1 MIGSDVGRVSIEILS
16 HLEDSSSISIFFP
29 EVFRNLRN
37 SVNSNSFEAVS
48 LNSFLNPV
56 FKVASDITVFLGEI
70 RKVSK
75 STVFNLVLIL
85 PVFDVTV
92 AMVMFTVVERIN
104 LVKVITDRSYM
115 VSNDIDHNP
124 NSSLTTSANK
134 VLEIVSR
141 SKMVVEL
148 FPVASP
154 VPMVTSI
161 QVINNRRNPNGIE
174 AHSRDVI
181 KVVSNSLVSTSTVV
195 S

>member
-37 SVNSNSFEAVS
+37 SVNSNSFEAIG
-48 LNSFLNPV
+48 LNSLLNPIL
-56 FKVASDITVFLGEI
+56 KVASDITVFLGEI
-70 RKVSK
+70 RKSSE

-92 AMVMFTVVERIN
+92 AMVMFTMVERIN

-124 NSSLTTSANK
+124 NSSLTTGANK
-134 VLEIVSR
+134 VLEIVCR

-148 FPVASP
+148 LPVASP

-181 KVVSNSLVSTSTVV
+181 KVVSNSFVSTSTVV

>member
-1 MIGSDVGRVSIEILS
+1 
-16 HLEDSSSISIFFP
+16 
-29 EVFRNLRN
+29 
-37 SVNSNSFEAVS
+37 
-48 LNSFLNPV
+48 
-56 FKVASDITVFLGEI
+56 
-70 RKVSK
+70 
-75 STVFNLVLIL
+75 
-85 PVFDVTV
+85 
-92 AMVMFTVVERIN
+92 
-104 LVKVITDRSYM
+104 M
-115 VSNDIDHNP
+115 VSNNIDHNP
-124 NSSLTTSANK
+124 NSSLTAGANK

-148 FPVASP
+148 LPVASP

>member
-37 SVNSNSFEAVS
+37 SVNSNSFEAIG
-48 LNSFLNPV
+48 LNSLLNPIL
-56 FKVASDITVFLGEI
+56 KVASDITVFLGEI

-92 AMVMFTVVERIN
+92 AMVMFTMVERIN

-124 NSSLTTSANK
+124 NSSLTTGANK

-148 FPVASP
+148 LPVASP